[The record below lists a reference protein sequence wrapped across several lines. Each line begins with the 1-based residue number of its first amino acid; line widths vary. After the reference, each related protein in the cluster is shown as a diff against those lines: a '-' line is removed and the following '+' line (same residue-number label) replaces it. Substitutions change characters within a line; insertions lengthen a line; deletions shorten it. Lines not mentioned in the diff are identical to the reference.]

1 MPDSSSMI
9 RTVPGGKGGPAG
21 GGGGAA
27 GGGDSAAAWSS
38 APDRPRKSAV
48 PTTATSTSSAM
59 PTTQPDRRPPSDG
72 DSSGGSGT
80 GIRAGGARTG
90 EDWTSTPGPA
100 AVATSHQDFPFHL
113 HTRLDVPS
121 GSGYQPGGGAGR
133 PGPVTATTL
142 GRRPARVR
150 SRPFL
155 GRSA

>member
-9 RTVPGGKGGPAG
+9 RTVPGGKVGPAG
-21 GGGGAA
+21 GSGCADGA
-27 GGGDSAAAWSS
+27 GDTAVVRSS

-59 PTTQPDRRPPSDG
+59 PTTRPDGRPPSDG
-72 DSSGGSGT
+72 DSSGGSGA

-100 AVATSHQDFPFHL
+100 AVATSDQDSPFH
-113 HTRLDVPS
+113 HRTRPDVPS
-121 GSGYQPGGGAGR
+121 GSGYQPGSGAGR

-150 SRPFL
+150 SRPLL
-155 GRSA
+155 GRSP